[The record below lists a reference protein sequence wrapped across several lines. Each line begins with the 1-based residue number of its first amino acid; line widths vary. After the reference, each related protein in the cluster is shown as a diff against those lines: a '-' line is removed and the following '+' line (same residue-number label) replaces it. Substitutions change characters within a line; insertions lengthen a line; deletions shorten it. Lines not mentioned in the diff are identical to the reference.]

1 MRLGGS
7 AGSRAA
13 CVTALSSSDRFHL
26 LEVGLRWPPETFIQ
40 HKLRRLAAR
49 GVRVTV
55 ASSMPASAPRPRI
68 AGLEL
73 VRMPHWED
81 RPLVQALGAVWEA
94 ARLLPRRPRRLR
106 ATLAAARGPL
116 CPPGL
121 RHGPGR
127 WWLLRSMLSLAR
139 LDPDVVHFEWES
151 AAARLLPL
159 VEALGCPM
167 AMSCRGA
174 DIDIYPHS
182 PLERSWIG
190 QLPLAFGTAAAVHCV
205 SDATLSA
212 AVAQGLSRSKAS
224 VIRPAVDPDFFA
236 PRESP
241 AEDEPVRLRL
251 VDVGWLRWRKGW
263 EYALEAV
270 AQLAAEGAP
279 VRFDILGADP
289 PLDHA
294 EPSERGRIAH
304 TVEDLGLRDVVHVHG
319 PVPQTEVREHLRGAD
334 ILLHASLAEGI
345 PNVVLEA
352 MACGRPVVVT
362 ESGGTREAVD
372 DGVEGFVVPARD
384 TGRLV
389 EALRTLWRDPP
400 MRRRM
405 GTAGRA
411 RVEAEFTLARQ
422 AELFG
427 DFYRGMTDARPR
439 R

>member
-1 MRLGGS
+1 
-7 AGSRAA
+7 
-13 CVTALSSSDRFHL
+13 LSSSERFHL

-49 GVRVTV
+49 GVRVTI

-68 AGLEL
+68 PGIEL
-73 VRMPHWED
+73 ARMPHWED
-81 RPLVQALGAVWEA
+81 RPLVQALGVAWEA
-94 ARLLPRRPRRLR
+94 VRLLTHRPRRLR

-121 RHGPGR
+121 RRGPGR
-127 WWLLRSMLSLAR
+127 WWLVRSMLSLAH

-151 AAARLLPL
+151 AATRLLPL
-159 VEALGCPM
+159 AAAFGCPM

-190 QLPLAFGTAAAVHCV
+190 QLPLAFHTAAAVHCV
-205 SDATLSA
+205 SEATLSA
-212 AVAQGLSRSKAS
+212 ASAQGLSRSKAS
-224 VIRPAVDPDFFA
+224 VIRPAVDPDFFH
-236 PRESP
+236 PS
-241 AEDEPVRLRL
+241 DEPSVDEPGSLRL

-270 AQLAAEGAP
+270 AQLAADGAT
-279 VRFDILGADP
+279 VHFDILGADP

-294 EPSERGRIAH
+294 EPTERWRIAH
-304 TVEDLGLRDVVHVHG
+304 TVEDLGLQKHVHVHG
-319 PVPQTEVREHLRGAD
+319 AVPQAEVRERLRGAD

-352 MACGRPVVVT
+352 MACARPVVVT
-362 ESGGTREAVD
+362 DSGGTREAVR
-372 DGVEGFVVPARD
+372 DGIEGFVVPARD

-389 EALRTLWRDPP
+389 DAVTTLWRDPGL
-400 MRRRM
+400 RRRM
-405 GTAGRA
+405 GAAGRA

-427 DFYRGMTDARPR
+427 DFYRGVTDARPHP
-439 R
+439 

>member
-1 MRLGGS
+1 
-7 AGSRAA
+7 
-13 CVTALSSSDRFHL
+13 LSSSDRFHL

-55 ASSMPASAPRPRI
+55 ASSMPASAPRPPI
-68 AGLEL
+68 PGLEL
-73 VRMPHWED
+73 ARMPHWED
-81 RPLVQALGAVWEA
+81 RPLVQAVGAVREA
-94 ARLLPRRPRRLR
+94 VRLLIRRPGRLR

-127 WWLLRSMLSLAR
+127 WWLVRSMLSLAH
-139 LDPDVVHFEWES
+139 LYPDVVHFEWES

-159 VEALGCPM
+159 ADVFRCPVT
-167 AMSCRGA
+167 MSCRGA

-205 SDATLSA
+205 SEATLSA
-212 AVAQGLSRSKAS
+212 AAAQGLSRSKAS
-224 VIRPAVDPDFFA
+224 VIRPAVDPDFFHPLDDA
-236 PRESP
+236 PGDGP
-241 AEDEPVRLRL
+241 ASLRL

-294 EPSERGRIAH
+294 EPTERWRIAH
-304 TVEDLGLRDVVHVHG
+304 TVEDLGLQKLVHLHG
-319 PVPQTEVREHLRGAD
+319 PVPQAEVRERLRGAD

-362 ESGGTREAVD
+362 DSGGTEEAVR

-389 EALRTLWRDPP
+389 GALRTLWRDPDL
-400 MRRRM
+400 RRRM
-405 GTAGRA
+405 GAAGRA

-427 DFYRGMTDARPR
+427 DFYRRVTDPTPRP
-439 R
+439 